1 MRFINADDPNIIQMG
16 SAEKQELNLYAYCV
30 NDPVNGVDPTGLFS
44 IPTWVISVPI
54 DAAILWIAG
63 HFHITWM
70 GYMAPLKIMGKNAAA
85 RLFSKTVAP
94 VLKGL
99 VGTIMKI
106 ITKALTW
113 IGKKAYAAS
122 INFTAKLAI
131 SAIIS
136 EPLRAIT
143 AIMSVGGLIAAIWD
157 YVSDRKF
164 DGRIRI

>member
-1 MRFINADDPNIIQMG
+1 
-16 SAEKQELNLYAYCV
+16 
-30 NDPVNGVDPTGLFS
+30 
-44 IPTWVISVPI
+44 
-54 DAAILWIAG
+54 
-63 HFHITWM
+63 
-70 GYMAPLKIMGKNAAA
+70 
-85 RLFSKTVAP
+85 
-94 VLKGL
+94 
-99 VGTIMKI
+99 MKI